1 MEWGLIIVLLLI
13 LGAEFVNGWT
23 DAPNAIATVISTRAL
38 KPLQAILMAA
48 IFNLLGVLLS
58 GTAVATT
65 IGKGIVNPDIINLTT
80 VGSAMVGIIIWSTVA
95 AFWGLPTSESHALV
109 AGLTGAALAS
119 AGPHALLWDGWQKV
133 LIGLFFSTFL
143 GFGGGLLVMT
153 VIYRIFKNYS
163 PSFVNRI
170 FRYLQVFSS
179 AFMAFSHGSND
190 GQKFMG
196 VFTLAMVLA
205 GVFSSFKIPFWVM
218 VLCATTMAIGTLVGG
233 WNIMKTMGFRMTHLS
248 TPQGFAAE
256 MGAATTIEI
265 ASRIGIP
272 LSTTHTINTAIMGVG
287 ATRRFSAVRWGLT
300 AKIVMAWILTFPI
313 CGVIAYVVTFVILKL
328 K

>member
-1 MEWGLIIVLLLI
+1 
-13 LGAEFVNGWT
+13 
-23 DAPNAIATVISTRAL
+23 
-38 KPLQAILMAA
+38 
-48 IFNLLGVLLS
+48 
-58 GTAVATT
+58 
-65 IGKGIVNPDIINLTT
+65 
-80 VGSAMVGIIIWSTVA
+80 
-95 AFWGLPTSESHALV
+95 
-109 AGLTGAALAS
+109 
-119 AGPHALLWDGWQKV
+119 
-133 LIGLFFSTFL
+133 
-143 GFGGGLLVMT
+143 
-153 VIYRIFKNYS
+153 
-163 PSFVNRI
+163 
-170 FRYLQVFSS
+170 
-179 AFMAFSHGSND
+179 MAFSHGSND

-205 GVFSSFKIPFWVM
+205 GVFSTFKIPFWVM